1 MKFYVASGVPNAERV
16 NQAAQVLAASG
27 HQRTY
32 DWTKH
37 GDVSAESPERKR
49 EVARTEAQA
58 VIDAE
63 LVALLLPGRFGT
75 HAELGIAIASSANK
89 RILLWS
95 ESSAPFDG
103 EQGFCVFYHHPAVER
118 FTGLFES
125 FLSYLSSMLGEPA

>member
-16 NQAAQVLAASG
+16 NQAAHVLSSRG
-27 HQRTY
+27 HERTY

-49 EVARTEAQA
+49 EVAKTEAQA

-63 LVALLLPGRFGT
+63 LVVLLLPGRFGT
-75 HAELGIAIASSANK
+75 HAELGIALATCANK
-89 RILLWS
+89 RVLLWS

-118 FTGLFES
+118 FTGSFES
-125 FLSYLSSMLGEPA
+125 LLSYLSSL